1 MSDEHH
7 NLPINEHG
15 YRRAEILTV
24 PERRRHWSDEDKAR
38 IVAETLVPNAIS
50 SVVARRHGVH
60 PNQLCDWKRKMR
72 QSGILTE
79 LAVPDFVPV
88 TIVPESKAVS
98 SPAIEIEASGMVVR
112 ASPGSDMAFLA
123 DVLRVVK
130 VLA

>member
-1 MSDEHH
+1 MSDEPH

-24 PERRRHWSDEDKAR
+24 PERRRHWRDEDKAR
-38 IVAETLVPNAIS
+38 IVAESLAPNAIA

-72 QSGILTE
+72 QAGILTE

-88 TIVPESKAVS
+88 MALPEPKAVS
-98 SPAIEIEASGMVVR
+98 SAAIEIEASGMIVR
-112 ASPGSDMAFLA
+112 VSPGSDMAFLA
-123 DVLRVVK
+123 DILRVVK
-130 VLA
+130 ELA